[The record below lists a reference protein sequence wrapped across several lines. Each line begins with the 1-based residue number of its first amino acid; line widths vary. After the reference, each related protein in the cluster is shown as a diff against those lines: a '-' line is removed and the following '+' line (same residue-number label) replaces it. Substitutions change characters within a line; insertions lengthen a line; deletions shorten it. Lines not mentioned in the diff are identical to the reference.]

1 MQHNFPSTRF
11 FPFFASQAIYFSS
24 AVCLKSFLCV
34 CVKSQ
39 RSRRIKKTVKWRKVN
54 LERRVSTHKKRS
66 PTMLGL
72 MLLVPQWYTI
82 RLFVLSVN
90 SGFWALIFDFEFETI
105 FKCESVSRRTG
116 GSNATLTAA
125 LAPQKAAAWAIG
137 AEMPAVQE
145 ETILLCKCFNAL
157 FSRSWFYIGSVN

>member
-11 FPFFASQAIYFSS
+11 FRFVGVHFSF
-24 AVCLKSFLCV
+24 AVCSKSFFLSMQ
-34 CVKSQ
+34 KPAKEANE
-39 RSRRIKKTVKWRKVN
+39 KKQVERRKVN
-54 LERRVSTHKKRS
+54 LERRISTHKKRS
-66 PTMLGL
+66 PVKLGL
-72 MLLVPQWYTI
+72 MLVAQWYMI

-105 FKCESVSRRTG
+105 FKCVSVPRMRG
-116 GSNATLTAA
+116 WNGTLTTT
-125 LAPQKAAAWAIG
+125 LATENEAVATAIG
-137 AEMPAVQE
+137 AKMPAVQE